1 MEYQVILDDFQGP
14 LDLLLHLI
22 KEKEMD
28 LQTLE
33 LSVITDQYL
42 QYIHMMESSQLE
54 VMSEY
59 LVMAAQLI
67 EMKSKMLLPKEKV
80 QIEDEYQEDPREA
93 LIRRLIEYKR
103 YKDVLDE
110 IQEKYEK
117 RQSMLIKPSNNME
130 EYVID
135 TSTMIPKGLEVYD
148 LMKAMQKMYQRKML
162 SRPLDTH
169 ISKKDISIEQRS
181 DQIRN
186 YFKVRVNKRVKLD
199 ELFETYA
206 YDARQ
211 KTQLRLADE
220 KGLDISKMKDPRFNW
235 EQMREISLAMEYGL
249 NPDTLCDP
257 EINAESMEKIRYSL
271 MDQQSVFEDAKEE
284 IKKKRTQRIS
294 LTIL

>member
-67 EMKSKMLLPKEKV
+67 EMKSKLLLPKPE
-80 QIEDEYQEDPREA
+80 IDEDPREA

-199 ELFETYA
+199 ELFDRGDRYYFIVTF
-206 YDARQ
+206 
-211 KTQLRLADE
+211 LSILVLANDKE
-220 KGLDISKMKDPRFNW
+220 VEIIQEGLFDDIYV
-235 EQMREISLAMEYGL
+235 EG
-249 NPDTLCDP
+249 
-257 EINAESMEKIRYSL
+257 
-271 MDQQSVFEDAKEE
+271 KE
-284 IKKKRTQRIS
+284 
-294 LTIL
+294 